1 LAEIV
6 VEKDRELLQR
16 RLHDV
21 ASEVELLEPELRHL
35 IDRIKP
41 TRQRLHVVLT
51 MSGDD
56 PRVAKLLELLN
67 AVPEDIGSAVDSC
80 RAVRDAIA
88 KTSL

>member
-1 LAEIV
+1 LTEII
-6 VEKDRELLQR
+6 VEQDRELLQR

-35 IDRIKP
+35 IERIKP
-41 TRQRLHVVLT
+41 TRQRLHAILT
-51 MSGDD
+51 KSGEDS
-56 PRVAKLLELLN
+56 RVAKLLELLN

-80 RAVRDAIA
+80 RAVRDAIG